1 VQKPRPNGEQLRML
15 FALESALWP
24 GFGPS
29 HQDLPASRTDA
40 GVSAL
45 GQVIVFDA
53 ALSVSPPEK
62 GQSIDIET
70 GRPALPLLVDVHR
83 TPFTGTALA
92 LPSMRVCHPI
102 CRSGAG
108 SGEAKSF
115 DVGSCRWKRYR

>member
-1 VQKPRPNGEQLRML
+1 VDKSNVNALEFRARDSLDGRGFNGVQKPRPNGEQLRML

-70 GRPALPLLVDVHR
+70 GP
-83 TPFTGTALA
+83 
-92 LPSMRVCHPI
+92 
-102 CRSGAG
+102 
-108 SGEAKSF
+108 
-115 DVGSCRWKRYR
+115 